1 MRLYRVDEGDWQPSI
16 PVESFWV
23 EKKKSCH
30 GSRVA
35 VSMYPRLMDFFG
47 FETDFESFLAR
58 LFTTVRTV
66 FGSRTTIRETILGG
80 CCSRRLT
87 CLMICLNAFQTT
99 ENDFNDVASLHQYTY
114 IHHTRTY
121 FNSIY
126 LWCIVSV
133 WSRRGLNPWGCYLQ
147 RRKVI
152 GVASHSSDAKTDC
165 RKRIMDEHGV

>member
-23 EKKKSCH
+23 EEKKSCH

-47 FETDFESFLAR
+47 FETDFELFLAR
-58 LFTTVRTV
+58 LFITVRTV
-66 FGSRTTIRETILGG
+66 FGSRTTIRETILSG

-99 ENDFNDVASLHQYTY
+99 ENDFNDVASLHQYIFIIREHILIVFIY
-114 IHHTRTY
+114 DVLCPFGHDVGWTRGGA
-121 FNSIY
+121 
-126 LWCIVSV
+126 IV
-133 WSRRGLNPWGCYLQ
+133 REE
-147 RRKVI
+147 K
-152 GVASHSSDAKTDC
+152 
-165 RKRIMDEHGV
+165 